1 MANTGEFLKQH
12 PMCCFCGGQTP
23 ASEIDHQP
31 ARIIFPDKHRPKG
44 LEFPACADCNRQTSA
59 DEALLA
65 FVCRFAGSHRT
76 NAARDFNRLKDIVG
90 SVNQSFPGLRQKM
103 HGQRLWAMER
113 GVWVRV
119 GAIDVNQPE
128 VNLGICRIAVKL
140 ALAIYYESRS
150 SPASKDCRINTQWTH
165 CQNAGAFKHVQNI
178 IQAIPSRAILQM
190 GKWNTQDS
198 FFLKY
203 HYEDGLLFSAAIFH
217 QSVALMAQLREPG
230 MRHHEQKWQFIM
242 SPLPGTGITVL
253 SV

>member
-128 VNLGICRIAVKL
+128 VNLGRRQHPKTAGSIPSGHTVRTRVRSNMCRISFKQFRAR
-140 ALAIYYESRS
+140 RS
-150 SPASKDCRINTQWTH
+150 CKWVSGTLRTASSSNITTKMAYCFQQQSFTSPS
-165 CQNAGAFKHVQNI
+165 
-178 IQAIPSRAILQM
+178 L
-190 GKWNTQDS
+190 
-198 FFLKY
+198 
-203 HYEDGLLFSAAIFH
+203 
-217 QSVALMAQLREPG
+217 
-230 MRHHEQKWQFIM
+230 
-242 SPLPGTGITVL
+242 
-253 SV
+253 